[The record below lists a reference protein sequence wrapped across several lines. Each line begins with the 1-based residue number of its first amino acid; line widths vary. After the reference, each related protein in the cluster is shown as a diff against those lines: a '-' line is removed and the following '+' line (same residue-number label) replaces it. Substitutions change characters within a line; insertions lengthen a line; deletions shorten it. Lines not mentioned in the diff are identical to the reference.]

1 MHIVIYP
8 ERKDWHLLPQN
19 IICRWAPGRQQLPGG
34 LCWRG
39 ACLDILTA
47 LVRDS
52 RRTLVLFL
60 DEPYWTKTPFNSKF
74 GFMPR
79 NHVQNITKQH
89 KNIIWSSTG
98 GCQQKKKVAPPN
110 RHVCEGEIKL
120 LHIIGK
126 QLWHVKHL
134 IIRGCLKALTSL
146 IWRDLNPVYLL
157 AEYVK
162 RFY

>member
-1 MHIVIYP
+1 MLYTLRGRIDTSSHRILFVDGRLAGSSCLVGCAGVEPAWTSWQPWFETAVALLFSSWMNHIEQKHHSTLSLDSCPGTMCKILQSNTRASY
-8 ERKDWHLLPQN
+8 DPQL
-19 IICRWAPGRQQLPGG
+19 G
-34 LCWRG
+34 
-39 ACLDILTA
+39 D
-47 LVRDS
+47 VS
-52 RRTLVLFL
+52 R
-60 DEPYWTKTPFNSKF
+60 
-74 GFMPR
+74 
-79 NHVQNITKQH
+79 
-89 KNIIWSSTG
+89 
-98 GCQQKKKVAPPN
+98 KKKVAPPN